1 MKNRIEELAYQSG
14 IALGNNYAEGSRRD
28 LLEKFAEL
36 IIEECAACC
45 GSQADKKNIRK
56 RFNLPV
62 ESNIKYEAPPL
73 HSSIKSQY
81 SREYNIPK

>member
-36 IIEECAACC
+36 IIRECISAVEDTNDRYRKDYFANKIREHFGVEE
-45 GSQADKKNIRK
+45 
-56 RFNLPV
+56 
-62 ESNIKYEAPPL
+62 
-73 HSSIKSQY
+73 
-81 SREYNIPK
+81 

>member
-36 IIEECAACC
+36 IVKQCLSYMKEGDIDYAKCMIKKHFGVEE
-45 GSQADKKNIRK
+45 
-56 RFNLPV
+56 
-62 ESNIKYEAPPL
+62 
-73 HSSIKSQY
+73 
-81 SREYNIPK
+81 